1 MADLS
6 SIDVAGAPRRVLIV
20 LLGSIGDV
28 VRALPL
34 LCRIRLA
41 WPDSHLAWAVEPK
54 SEPVLRSHPW
64 LDEVIVYDRKRAPWS
79 VAAFVREIR
88 RGRFDLVIDLQR
100 HLKSG
105 AIGWISGAPE
115 RLGFAPGNTKE
126 YNDLF
131 STRQA
136 AAQPKMR
143 LKLSQY
149 QAFGDAL
156 GIPPAPIEFG
166 LEPTPEE
173 AANAK
178 RLLASASSPK
188 VGVIM
193 GSSWPSRI
201 YPPGAVVAVIR
212 KLAHPTDT
220 CPALFPVLIG
230 GPDEADVAAAVMR
243 ELDGAA
249 ALNLVG
255 RTSLRDLIA
264 IFAECAVA
272 FGPDSGPMHMA
283 AAAGCPVVSLWGST
297 APERSAPWGFA
308 ELVIRGEIP
317 CHPCYLR
324 RCPIGGECMRRI
336 DPSAVVHAVSQ
347 AVIASGRH
355 NSSRPGEVPTSAA
368 ECVR

>member
-1 MADLS
+1 MVAVS
-6 SIDVAGAPRRVLIV
+6 SITVAGAPRRVLIV

-34 LCRIRLA
+34 LGRIRLA
-41 WPDSHLAWAVEPK
+41 LPDSHLAWAVEPK
-54 SEPVLRSHPW
+54 SEPVLRSHAW

-79 VAAFVREIR
+79 FAPFLREIR

-115 RLGFAPGNTKE
+115 RLGFAAGNTKE
-126 YNDLF
+126 YNHLF
-131 STRQA
+131 STRQIT
-136 AAQPKMR
+136 AQPNMR
-143 LKLSQY
+143 LKLLQY

-156 GIPPAPIEFG
+156 GIPSAPIEFG
-166 LEPTPEE
+166 LAPTPEE
-173 AANAK
+173 TANAK
-178 RLLASASSPK
+178 RLLAGAPCPM
-188 VGVIM
+188 VGVII

-201 YPPGAVVAVIR
+201 YPPGAVATTIR
-212 KLAHPTDT
+212 ELAHPTDT
-220 CPALFPVLIG
+220 CSALFPVLIG
-230 GPDEADVAAAVMR
+230 GPDEAGLVDAVMK
-243 ELDGAA
+243 EIEGVPT
-249 ALNLVG
+249 LNLVG

-264 IFAECAVA
+264 IFTQCAAA

-283 AAAGCPVVSLWGST
+283 AAVGCPVVSLWGST

-308 ELVIRGEIP
+308 DLAIRGEIE

-336 DPSAVVHAVSQ
+336 DPLAVAHTVRQ
-347 AVIASGRH
+347 AVTVSGRY
-355 NSSRPGEVPTSAA
+355 NDSQPGDIPVSAG
-368 ECVR
+368 EYVR

>member
-1 MADLS
+1 MAAVS
-6 SIDVAGAPRRVLIV
+6 SIAVAGRPRRVLIV

-34 LCRIRLA
+34 LGRIRLA
-41 WPDSHLAWAVEPK
+41 LPDSHLAWAVEPK

-79 VAAFVREIR
+79 FAPFLREVR
-88 RGRFDLVIDLQR
+88 RGRFDLVLDLQR

-105 AIGWISGAPE
+105 VIGWISGALE
-115 RLGFAPGNTKE
+115 RLGFAAGNTKE
-126 YNDLF
+126 YNHLF
-131 STRQA
+131 STRQIA
-136 AAQPKMR
+136 TQAKMR
-143 LKLSQY
+143 LKLLQY

-166 LEPTPEE
+166 LEPAPQET
-173 AANAK
+173 ANAN
-178 RLLASASSPK
+178 RLLAGASSPK
-188 VGVIM
+188 LGVIL

-201 YPPGAVVAVIR
+201 YPPRAVATVIR
-212 KLAHPTDT
+212 QLAHPTDN
-220 CPALFPVLIG
+220 CSALFPLLIG
-230 GPDEADVAAAVMR
+230 GPDEAGLATAVMR

-264 IFAECAVA
+264 IFAQCAVA

-283 AAAGCPVVSLWGST
+283 AAVGCPVVSLWGST

-308 ELVIRGEIP
+308 ELAIRGEIP

-336 DPSAVVHAVSQ
+336 DPSAVAHAVRQ
-347 AVIASGRH
+347 ALVASGRYN
-355 NSSRPGEVPTSAA
+355 NSQSCDVPVSAA
-368 ECVR
+368 DYVR